1 VLLTAFIAI
10 HSEVLL
16 TAFIAIHNQ
25 VLLTAYIAI
34 HSGVL
39 VTAYIA
45 MYGECSSLP
54 VQLFFFFFSLVF
66 RFSNLASFYIKS
78 SHLNQVPQYTY
89 TQKILQNT
97 HMSLTRTCGFAH
109 ALT

>member
-1 VLLTAFIAI
+1 MWYCCRCRCRRTLASSARATQYLKIRKSAPLPSFKRGVLLTAFIAI

-45 MYGECSSLP
+45 MYGECSSL
-54 VQLFFFFFSLVF
+54 S
-66 RFSNLASFYIKS
+66 
-78 SHLNQVPQYTY
+78 T
-89 TQKILQNT
+89 
-97 HMSLTRTCGFAH
+97 
-109 ALT
+109 